1 MSTTMD
7 PRQRWIFMALPLVF
21 VLFIVNASFPV
32 GLLLYWVT
40 TNLWTVGQG
49 LVTRRL
55 MPKPQAPPKRSSRTP
70 PKEAPADDGAASV
83 GKAAQPSRGRLRPAA
98 RQAPEEERP
107 TVAAMSETERELS
120 ETEAEATGETVG
132 EAKWAALRELE
143 RRFPGIDKSAVSFAV
158 LSEGE
163 RGLLGVGYA
172 PARVIAKAGAVP
184 PPFEAGDEEPDSPAA
199 RLRELLDRVCAAL
212 GAPVRIDDHE
222 DDEQLTATLTGPE
235 LGLVIGKR
243 GQTIDAIQYLATAIV
258 FRGLEERKS
267 ILVDA
272 AGYRDRRRATL
283 EQQADR
289 AASEALAAG
298 GSVALD
304 PMSAVERKIVHVH
317 LQEREDVE
325 TASEGNE
332 PNRFVVVRPV

>member
-1 MSTTMD
+1 
-7 PRQRWIFMALPLVF
+7 
-21 VLFIVNASFPV
+21 
-32 GLLLYWVT
+32 
-40 TNLWTVGQG
+40 
-49 LVTRRL
+49 
-55 MPKPQAPPKRSSRTP
+55 
-70 PKEAPADDGAASV
+70 
-83 GKAAQPSRGRLRPAA
+83 
-98 RQAPEEERP
+98 
-107 TVAAMSETERELS
+107 MSETESERELG
-120 ETEAEATGETVG
+120 ETEIEATGETVG
-132 EAKWAALRELE
+132 EAKWSALRELE

-184 PPFEAGDEEPDSPAA
+184 PPSEAGEEPDSPAA
-199 RLRELLDRVCAAL
+199 RLRELLDRVCASL
-212 GAPVRIDDHE
+212 GAPVRIDIHE
-222 DDEQLTATLTGPE
+222 DEEQLVATLTGPD

-289 AASEALAAG
+289 AASEAIAAG
-298 GSVALD
+298 GSISLD
-304 PMSAVERKIVHVH
+304 PMSAVERKIVHLY

>member
-1 MSTTMD
+1 
-7 PRQRWIFMALPLVF
+7 
-21 VLFIVNASFPV
+21 
-32 GLLLYWVT
+32 
-40 TNLWTVGQG
+40 
-49 LVTRRL
+49 
-55 MPKPQAPPKRSSRTP
+55 
-70 PKEAPADDGAASV
+70 
-83 GKAAQPSRGRLRPAA
+83 
-98 RQAPEEERP
+98 
-107 TVAAMSETERELS
+107 MSETERELS
-120 ETEAEATGETVG
+120 ETEVEATGETVG

-184 PPFEAGDEEPDSPAA
+184 PPAEAGDEEPDSPAA
-199 RLRELLDRVCAAL
+199 RLRDLLARVCTAL
-212 GAPVRIDDHE
+212 GAPVRIEIHE
-222 DDEQLTATLTGPE
+222 DEEQLTATLTGPD

-258 FRGLEERKS
+258 FRGMDERKS
-267 ILVDA
+267 IVVDA

-289 AASEALAAG
+289 AASEAVAAG
-298 GSVALD
+298 EAVALD

-325 TASEGNE
+325 TASDGNE
-332 PNRFVVVRPV
+332 PHRFVVVRPV